1 MDRIEPL
8 FVTVESFSG
17 PLDLLLQ
24 LIRKNRLQIE
34 DIPLSEITSAYL
46 QSMDQSVDIDTESA
60 GDFLVLASELMYI
73 KSRTLLP
80 RPEDEEEIDPREE
93 LVKRLKL
100 YEMFQNVTLVLS
112 EHEKKHAGRILKL
125 AEDITA
131 YQSEPL
137 ELKGDLEALTSAFTE
152 LLQRKARQES
162 EDGLVRQDFIRSEPF
177 EISVAMERIQERVSH
192 RPIGMK
198 QLVHTNS
205 VGEWI
210 AVFISVLE
218 LIKIQFLT
226 VSVEQGEI
234 MLRRRELE

>member
-46 QSMDQSVDIDTESA
+46 QSMNESSDVDTESA

-80 RPEDEEEIDPREE
+80 RPEDDEEVDPREE
-93 LVKRLKL
+93 LVQRLKL
-100 YEMFQNVTLVLS
+100 YEKFQNITLVLS
-112 EHEKKHAGRILKL
+112 DHEKKHAGRILKL
-125 AEDITA
+125 AEDLTA
-131 YQSEPL
+131 FQSEPL
-137 ELKGDLEALTSAFTE
+137 ELKGDLDALTSAFAD

-162 EDGLVRQDFIRSEPF
+162 EESVVRQDFIRSEPF
-177 EISVAMERIQERVSH
+177 EISVAMERIQERVSA
-192 RPIGMK
+192 RPIRMEA
-198 QLVHTNS
+198 LVLTHS

-226 VSVEQGEI
+226 VEVEQGEI
-234 MLRRRELE
+234 YLRRREFE